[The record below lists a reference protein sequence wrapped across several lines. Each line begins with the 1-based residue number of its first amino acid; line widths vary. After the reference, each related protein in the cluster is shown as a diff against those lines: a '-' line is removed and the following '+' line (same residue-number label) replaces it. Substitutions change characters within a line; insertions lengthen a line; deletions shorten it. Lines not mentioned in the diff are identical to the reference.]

1 MLRSGPMLLSVETP
15 VAVMVVL
22 LIARALWDLSSRE

>member
-1 MLRSGPMLLSVETP
+1 MLLSVDTAA
-15 VAVMVVL
+15 AVIVVL